1 MKGRIFAIVFCVAV
15 TSLIVS
21 ASSTGAANGPKAES
35 AVVAGQADTQQVAN
49 GPKGIPPG
57 WEKRVFVHYRNSPA
71 RPDGKGPKSGPQC
84 YGFLAR
90 GVKWNNPADSAFYV
104 DATNSQGLKEKNVLA
119 AVEAAATTWSEQTTA
134 DILPSC
140 LPADEPLEADW
151 DAPDGSN
158 EVVFGDLTEQYPG
171 GGVIA
176 VTIVWGIFGGPPGQR
191 GIMEFDMVLDDI
203 NFDWSIGGSETTMDV
218 QNIVTH
224 ELGHAVGLDD
234 MYQSGCSEVTM
245 YGYSTE
251 GETKKCTLEP
261 DDIAGLR
268 TLYPPN

>member
-1 MKGRIFAIVFCVAV
+1 MKGRIFAILFCAAV
-15 TSLIVS
+15 TFLIVS
-21 ASSTGAANGPKAES
+21 ARTTGAANGPQAEN
-35 AVVAGQADTQQVAN
+35 AVVAGQADTQHVAN

-57 WEKRVFVHYRNSPA
+57 WEKRVFVHYRKPPA
-71 RPDGKGPKSGPQC
+71 RPEGKGPKSDSQC

-90 GVKWNNPADSAFYV
+90 GVKWNNPAASVFSV
-104 DATNSQGLKEKNVLA
+104 DATNSGLDSTAVVTAIA
-119 AVEAAATTWSEQTTA
+119 AAAATWANETTA
-134 DILPSC
+134 GILPFDG
-140 LPADEPLEADW
+140 LAGEPLEADW

-176 VTIVWGIFGGPPGQR
+176 VTIVWGVFGGPPSLR
-191 GIMEFDMVLDDI
+191 GIEEFDMVLDSA

-234 MYQSGCSEVTM
+234 VYQSSCSEVTM

-251 GETKKCTLEP
+251 GETKKCDLEP
-261 DDIAGLR
+261 ADIAGLL
-268 TLYPPN
+268 TLYPLN